1 MPLVNTNTRTR
12 NNRTELLRVR
22 VRPDTKRSIESAAQR
37 LDTDQSTLIRLALRE
52 YLRQHLP
59 DAA

>member
-1 MPLVNTNTRTR
+1 MNTNTRTR

-22 VRPDTKRSIESAAQR
+22 VRPDTKRTIETAAAR